1 MEPIRTKESNFTY
14 LGPTP
19 RIADLPCKRDS
30 DGCKAVFRFTDEER
44 QMIANGANF
53 ELGIAARPIPPVTV
67 NVTDLKEVGPK
78 MQDGLPV
85 KPDFRCERCRGL
97 YVADRAT
104 ALAYE
109 CGWCGGSLV
118 VVYGD
123 D

>member
-1 MEPIRTKESNFTY
+1 MEPIRTSESNFTY

-19 RIADLPCKRDS
+19 RVADLPGKRDS
-30 DGCKAVFRFTDEER
+30 DGFKAVFRFTDEER
-44 QMIANGANF
+44 QMIANGANL
-53 ELGIAARPIPPVTV
+53 ELGIFTTPIPPVSV
-67 NVTDLKEVGPK
+67 NVCGLKEVGPK

-85 KPDFRCERCRGL
+85 KPDFRCAGCRGL
-97 YVADRAT
+97 YVADRAQ

-109 CGWCGGSLV
+109 CGWCKGELQ